1 MKHTLL
7 AIAFVAASGSSAQSL
22 EYSFLNQPCGTILNC
37 DSGCTACIVPLAQG
51 AVFTGTPAVWHGI
64 DACPHPITSG
74 DNTVMTYGWP
84 VIADFDHY
92 VEVSGIAFSPMH
104 IDSVIVRHSGEADG
118 PQRLIIRYGANTTM
132 PTTIV
137 SDVVIPSSYS
147 ETLVTDLGCV
157 AAEDGMI
164 YGFFQLILQAYDG
177 GSGAWMI
184 DDLRIV
190 ATPCS
195 ATGINEVTN
204 VDRRIGS
211 GVVFDML
218 GKATGEAPANGAYL
232 SGSKVV
238 VIR

>member
-1 MKHTLL
+1 MKHLLL
-7 AIAFVAASGSSAQSL
+7 AVAIGAATGSSAQSL
-22 EYSFLNQPCGTILNC
+22 EYSFLNQPCGAMLNC
-37 DSGCTACIVPLAQG
+37 DSGCTACIIPEAQG
-51 AVFTGTPAVWHGI
+51 AVFSGTAVVWTGI

-92 VEVSGIAFSPMH
+92 VQVSGIAFEPMH
-104 IDSVIVRHSGEADG
+104 IDSVIIRHSTEVDG
-118 PQRLIIRYGANTTM
+118 PQRLMMRYGANTTM

-137 SDVVIPSSYS
+137 SDVVIPLNYN
-147 ETLVTDLGCV
+147 ETVITDLGCV

-177 GSGAWMI
+177 GPGAWMI
-184 DDLRIV
+184 DDLRIA

-195 ATGINEVTN
+195 ATGIDEVN
-204 VDRRIGS
+204 SLDPRGGS
-211 GVVFDML
+211 SMAFDML
-218 GKATGEAPANGAYL
+218 GKSTGAAPANGAYL
-232 SGSKVV
+232 KGKKVV